1 MEQTDLRIRAK
12 KISELD
18 QLTES
23 DNISFDKSFIIVGY
37 RDGDVGKNYKIPL
50 SFIFD
55 YIAEHNNGIDENEL
69 KDKVQELIDN
79 NNLSFDSVI
88 MHGPQGPQ
96 GHQGKGAEFDIAE
109 IQRQIDYLQSLI
121 NQYHKEYNIEY
132 NLSYISANI
141 TNDTDMLYNET
152 VTLYFEPQL
161 GYVMPD
167 YVTVN
172 GAEFEYNKTLKTV
185 KVFNPNSS
193 NNKIIISMV
202 GNIGY
207 YTISYS
213 LTNIAVS
220 YISAEHNVYQYNEE
234 VEIQLT
240 PNGEYALPNSL
251 NVLNGEIINYD
262 KITGI
267 LKFKV
272 SGTGNIIISGAAVLN
287 STYYFGFAADGVD
300 GESILGYDTNG
311 MPNGQI
317 TVNNNFYTNTG
328 CPIDYTV
335 SYKFTEDPTEVY
347 GDDNVWLIVPTKY
360 FNTSRQ
366 VFLDDNNNEYR
377 LTGGNSGFNITIETV
392 INGSINGEPYSICLI
407 ANEGITDYINFIR
420 K

>member
-55 YIAEHNNGIDENEL
+55 YVTEHSNGIDENEL

-79 NNLSFDSVI
+79 NNLSFDSVT

-96 GHQGKGAEFDIAE
+96 GNQGKGAEFDINE
-109 IQRQIDYLQSLI
+109 IQRQIDYLQTLI

-141 TNDTDMLYNET
+141 LNDTDMLYNET
-152 VTLYFEPQL
+152 VILNFEPHI
-161 GYVMPD
+161 GYMMPD
-167 YVTVN
+167 YVSVN
-172 GAEFEYNKTLKTV
+172 GAEFEYDKTAKTV
-185 KVFNPNSS
+185 KIYNPNSL
-193 NNKIIISMV
+193 NNKIIVSMT

-207 YTISYS
+207 YSISYN

-220 YISAEHNVYQYNEE
+220 YISTERNVYQYNEE
-234 VEIQLT
+234 IEIQLT

-251 NVLNGEIINYD
+251 NVLNGEIISYN
-262 KITGI
+262 KTIGI

-272 SGTGNIIISGAAVLN
+272 SGTGNIIISGSAVFN
-287 STYYFGFAADGVD
+287 SIYYFGFAADGYD
-300 GESILGYDTNG
+300 GDSILGYDTNE
-311 MPNGQI
+311 MPNGHI
-317 TVNNNFYTNTG
+317 TVNDNFYSNTD
-328 CPIDYTV
+328 CPIDYTK
-335 SYKFTEDPTEVY
+335 SYKFMEDPTEAY
-347 GDDNVWLIVPTKY
+347 GDDNVWLILPSKY
-360 FNTSRQ
+360 FNTQNQS
-366 VFLDDNNNEYR
+366 FLDDLGNAYR
-377 LTGGNSGFNITIETV
+377 LTGGNSGFNITIETI
-392 INGSINGEPYSICLI
+392 INGSINGEPYYICLI